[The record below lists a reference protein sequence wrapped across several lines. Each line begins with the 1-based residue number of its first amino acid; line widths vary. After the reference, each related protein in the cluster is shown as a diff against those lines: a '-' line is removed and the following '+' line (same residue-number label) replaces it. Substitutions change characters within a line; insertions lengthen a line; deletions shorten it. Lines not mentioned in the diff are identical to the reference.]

1 MEIRKFFKETLLKIS
16 IKSWFHLVRK
26 DVENEFRRKY

>member
-16 IKSWFHLVRK
+16 IKSWFQVAGG
-26 DVENEFRRKY
+26 DFSI